1 VSHPDP
7 TTPRPPDFELVLA
20 SLLGGVIV
28 LSADDRI
35 SFVNPSAELM
45 LQRSGSVLVG
55 RPVSALDGPAP
66 WLGELLTHSKSSPE
80 SSVRSEGRVGGRGG
94 IDVVAVASALRDR
107 AGRADGTVI
116 VLHDLGSRQWL
127 YDVELAR
134 TRLAELDGLV
144 SRVAHELN
152 NPLAGIR
159 GAAQML
165 GSKLSERPELARYG
179 EMIVRQADRMSEL
192 IKGLLAL
199 EAPPPVMETL
209 NIHRVLN
216 DVILLAQTEAA
227 AQGVQITAAF
237 DPSLPEVRGN
247 HDQLQQLFLNLLKNA
262 IAACP
267 AGKGHVTVST
277 RMEHRFYIE
286 TPSERVRYIVAEVVD
301 NGPGLDE
308 ETRAHM
314 FTPFYSRRKGGS
326 GLGLAIAHNIAT
338 THKGRLTADNAQTGG
353 ARLRLTLPVA
363 EIRRATQAGEA
374 G

>member
-1 VSHPDP
+1 VSDP
-7 TTPRPPDFELVLA
+7 STTPRPPDFELVLA

-28 LSADDRI
+28 FSADDRI

-55 RPVSALDGPAP
+55 QPASALDVTMP
-66 WLGELLTHSKSSPE
+66 WLAELLKHSKSGPE
-80 SSVRSEGRVGGRGG
+80 SSVRTEGHIGGRAGT
-94 IDVVAVASALRDR
+94 DVVAVASAVRDR
-107 AGRADGTVI
+107 AGRTDGTVI

-127 YDVELAR
+127 YDDELAR
-134 TRLAELDGLV
+134 TRLAELDVLV
-144 SRVAHELN
+144 SRIAHELN

-179 EMIVRQADRMSEL
+179 EMIVRQADRMAQL
-192 IKGLLAL
+192 IKGLLSL
-199 EAPPPVMETL
+199 EAPPPEMEAL

-216 DVILLAQTEAA
+216 DVILLAQTEAEA
-227 AQGVQITAAF
+227 RGVQITTTF

-247 HDQLQQLFLNLLKNA
+247 NDQLQQLFLNLLKNA

-267 AGKGHVTVST
+267 VGKGHITVST
-277 RMEHRFYIE
+277 RMEHRFYVE
-286 TPSERVRYIVAEVVD
+286 TPSERVRYIVVEIVD

-314 FTPFYSRRKGGS
+314 FTPFFSRRVGGS

-338 THKGRLTADNAQTGG
+338 AHKGRLAADNADTGG
-353 ARLRLTLPVA
+353 ARLRLALPVA
-363 EIRRATQAGEA
+363 DVRRGTQASEA